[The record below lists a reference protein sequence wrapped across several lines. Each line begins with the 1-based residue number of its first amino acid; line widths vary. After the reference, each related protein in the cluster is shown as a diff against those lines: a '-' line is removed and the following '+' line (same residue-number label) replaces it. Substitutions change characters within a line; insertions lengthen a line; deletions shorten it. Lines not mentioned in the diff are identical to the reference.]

1 MILFAMG
8 VWAVVAGLLVWHG
21 HRGFSTLSIN
31 LLYAL
36 LWPAS
41 LPATFIAGAVG
52 AFDDDMEIEE

>member
-1 MILFAMG
+1 MILFAMS

-21 HRGFSTLSIN
+21 HRGFSALSIN

-36 LWPAS
+36 LWPVS
-41 LPATFIAGAVG
+41 LPATLTAGALG